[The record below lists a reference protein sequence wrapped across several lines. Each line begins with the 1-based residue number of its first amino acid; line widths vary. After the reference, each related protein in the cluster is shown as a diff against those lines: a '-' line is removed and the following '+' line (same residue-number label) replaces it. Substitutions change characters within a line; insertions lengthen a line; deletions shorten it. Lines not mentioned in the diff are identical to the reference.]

1 MQLGSHWRQAPL
13 LDHREIGH
21 SFRTANVWEAAMA
34 AWVKCTD
41 NRGQIVH
48 VNLDNATTLSRDD
61 VRLQGTEVVFIGG
74 GVAVVRET
82 PEQILKAPRL

>member
-1 MQLGSHWRQAPL
+1 
-13 LDHREIGH
+13 
-21 SFRTANVWEAAMA
+21 MA

-61 VRLQGTEVVFIGG
+61 VRLQGTDIVFIGG

-82 PEQILKAPRL
+82 PEQILKAPRP